1 MACAIHLIILMH
13 IWTIVVATSNDLIT
27 LRPKFSSILVFGDST
42 VDTGNNNFIKTL
54 AKGNHFPYGMDFPG
68 HVPTG
73 RFSNGKLAIDF
84 IASTLNLKDTVPP
97 FLDPNL
103 SNEELLTGVSFASG
117 GSGFDDLT
125 TILLGAI
132 PVSKQIEYF
141 KGYVAKLKSIA
152 GENETRKIVGDALV
166 IVSAGTNDFLFN
178 FYDIPTRKLEFNITG
193 YQDYIQS
200 RLQIFIKE
208 LYDLGCRKFV
218 VTGLTPIG
226 CIPLQITA
234 KFLTSKDRNCV
245 EDENVD
251 AKFYNQKLARR
262 SLQIQAMLPRSRV
275 VYADIYDPLINLL
288 NQPEKYGFKE
298 TNKGCCGTGLFEV
311 TPLCNELTRVCDDA
325 SKYVFW
331 DSVHPTEAAYKYF
344 AKYLEM
350 EILSKF

>member
-125 TILLGAI
+125 TILSGAI

-200 RLQIFIKE
+200 RLQIFIKVIKHRSH
-208 LYDLGCRKFV
+208 LL
-218 VTGLTPIG
+218 I
-226 CIPLQITA
+226 
-234 KFLTSKDRNCV
+234 
-245 EDENVD
+245 EN
-251 AKFYNQKLARR
+251 
-262 SLQIQAMLPRSRV
+262 
-275 VYADIYDPLINLL
+275 
-288 NQPEKYGFKE
+288 
-298 TNKGCCGTGLFEV
+298 
-311 TPLCNELTRVCDDA
+311 
-325 SKYVFW
+325 
-331 DSVHPTEAAYKYF
+331 
-344 AKYLEM
+344 
-350 EILSKF
+350 